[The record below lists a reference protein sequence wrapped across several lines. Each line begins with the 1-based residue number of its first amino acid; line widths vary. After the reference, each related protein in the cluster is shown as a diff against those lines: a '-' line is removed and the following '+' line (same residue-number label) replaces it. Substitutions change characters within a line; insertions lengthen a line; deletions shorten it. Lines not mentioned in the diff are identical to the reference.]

1 MRLSIHPKTQW
12 STRIGWNGTR
22 SPTTPV
28 DLRPFLNR
36 SSCFELG
43 IIRALQ
49 LLSDIF
55 YSIRLSVILCNFTA
69 MPRIF
74 LWNQHHCRQRYR
86 SFQFVKFRD
95 WQSECRPN
103 HLCCLSQ
110 VEHVRWWFDDL
121 ILARNS
127 AFCSNISRPL
137 GRYVLGCDR
146 TFFISFEF
154 WGAMFRINRCPVM
167 VFVSVIQVVSFQRKS
182 KTIRITFD
190 SPASASRATRYGK
203 NFQGVTLSI
212 GPSLVGEY

>member
-95 WQSECRPN
+95 WQSECRHN

-137 GRYVLGCDR
+137 GRYV
-146 TFFISFEF
+146 F
-154 WGAMFRINRCPVM
+154 WGAIAHFLYRLSFGVQCFVLTDVRLWSSSPLYRLLVFSANLKLSGSHLIPLHRHLAPPVTARIFRALHY
-167 VFVSVIQVVSFQRKS
+167 Q
-182 KTIRITFD
+182 
-190 SPASASRATRYGK
+190 
-203 NFQGVTLSI
+203 
-212 GPSLVGEY
+212 